1 MTEGGVI
8 CVGTFGGGDPFN
20 IIKDLRSM
28 DKNISLGIDHKGRL
42 VQLTLPYVDCLI
54 LNEIEIG
61 LLLKQTFQQGTI
73 S

>member
-28 DKNISLGIDHKGRL
+28 DKNISLSIIGVLI
-42 VQLTLPYVDCLI
+42 QLTLPYVDCLI